1 MQRLRTSVDQRS
13 STYIGNRQVMERAL
27 EEVRAHVDR
36 ALGGGG
42 EKYIER
48 HRARGRLLPR
58 ERIELLVDIGSPMV
72 ELSPIAAV
80 GTEFPT
86 GASVVT
92 ALGVVEGVECMLIA
106 SDPTVRGGAINPISV
121 TKILRAMDI
130 ARENRLPLLFLVESG
145 GADLPSQG
153 EFYLR
158 GGNQFRHLT
167 QMSAMGVPTVA
178 LVFGNATAGG
188 AYVPGMCDYT
198 IMIKNRS
205 KVFLGGPPLVKMATG
220 EESDDETLGGAEMH
234 ARDSGLCDYL
244 ANDEMDC
251 IRLARQIISD
261 LGWRK
266 LGPPPG
272 PVVEPLED
280 PEELLGIA
288 SGDPKVPF
296 DIREVLARIVDGS
309 EFDEFK
315 PNYGQALLTGW
326 ARIHGY
332 LVGILANKQGVL
344 FSEESEKA
352 AQFIQLANQM
362 DHPLIFIHNCTGFMV
377 GADYEKR
384 GIVKDGAKMINAVAN
399 STVPHIA
406 LMAGASYGAGNYG
419 MSGRPFNPRFAFSW
433 PTARVAVMGGTQL
446 AGVLSIVARQSAL
459 AQGKPFDEDADAA
472 MRQRIETQIENES
485 TALYNTARIYDD
497 GIIDPRDT
505 RHVLGMALSV
515 AHSAEVRGVKGGY
528 GVFRM

>member
-1 MQRLRTSVDQRS
+1 MQRLRTSVDPQS
-13 STYIGNRQVMERAL
+13 SDYVINRQVMEQAL
-27 EEVRAHVDR
+27 EALQDHVNQ
-36 ALGGGG
+36 ALAGGGQ
-42 EKYIER
+42 KYVDR

-72 ELSPIAAV
+72 ELSPVAAI
-80 GTEFPT
+80 GTGFPT
-86 GASVVT
+86 GGSVVT

-198 IMIKNRS
+198 VLIKDQS

-220 EESDDETLGGAEMH
+220 EESDDETLGGGEMH
-234 ARDSGLCDYL
+234 ARESGLCDYL
-244 ANDEMDC
+244 ADDEMDC
-251 IRLARQIISD
+251 IRIARQIISH

-266 LGPPPG
+266 LGPAPG
-272 PVVEPLED
+272 PVVEPLQD
-280 PEELLGIA
+280 PDDLLGIA
-288 SGDPKVPF
+288 SGDLKVPF
-296 DIREVLARIVDGS
+296 DVREVLARVVDGS

-315 PNYGQALLTGW
+315 PYYGQALLTGW

-344 FSEESEKA
+344 FSEEAEKA
-352 AQFIQLANQM
+352 SQFIQLANQM
-362 DHPLIFIHNCTGFMV
+362 DQPLIFIHNCTGFMV
-377 GADYEKR
+377 GAEYEKR
-384 GIVKDGAKMINAVAN
+384 GIVKDGAKLINAVAN
-399 STVPHIA
+399 SKVPHIA

-419 MSGRPFNPRFAFSW
+419 MSGRPFNPRFVFSW
-433 PTARVAVMGGTQL
+433 PTARVAVMGGPQL
-446 AGVLSIVARQSAL
+446 AGVLSIVARQSAQS
-459 AQGKPFDEDADAA
+459 QGKPFDEAADEKMKQA
-472 MRQRIETQIENES
+472 IEAQIENES
-485 TALYNTARIYDD
+485 TALYNTARLYDD

-505 RHVLGMALSV
+505 RHVLGVALSV
-515 AHSAEVRGVKGGY
+515 THSAEVRGTKGGY

>member
-1 MQRLRTSVDQRS
+1 MQRLRSTVDPGS
-13 STYIGNRQVMERAL
+13 SSYAANRQVVEQAL
-27 EEVRAHVDR
+27 EQLAGHLDA

-42 EKYIER
+42 PKYVER
-48 HRARGRLLPR
+48 HRARGRMLPR
-58 ERIELLVDIGSPMV
+58 ERIELLVDLGSPLV
-72 ELSPIAAV
+72 ELSPLAAA
-80 GTEFPT
+80 GTTFPT

-92 ALGVVEGVECMLIA
+92 AIGVVEGVECVIIA
-106 SDPTVRGGAINPISV
+106 NDPTVRGGTINPISV

-130 ARENRLPLLFLVESG
+130 CRENRLPLIFLVESG

-167 QMSAMGVPTVA
+167 QMSAAGVPSIA

-188 AYVPGMCDYT
+188 AYVPGMSDYT
-198 IMIKNRS
+198 ILIKAQS

-220 EESDDETLGGAEMH
+220 EDSDDETLGGAEMH
-234 ARDSGLCDYL
+234 ARSSGVCDYL
-244 ANDEMDC
+244 AVDEVDG
-251 IRLARQIISD
+251 IRIAREIVAH

-280 PEELLGIA
+280 AEELLGIA
-288 SGDPKVPF
+288 SADPKVPF
-296 DIREVLARIVDGS
+296 DVREVLARVVDGS

-315 PNYGQALLTGW
+315 PNYGPALITGW

-332 LVGILANKQGVL
+332 LVGVLANQAGVL
-344 FSEESEKA
+344 FSEEAEKA

-362 DHPLIFIHNCTGFMV
+362 DQPLIFVHNCTGFIV
-377 GADYEKR
+377 GAEYEKK

-419 MSGRPFNPRFAFSW
+419 MSGRPYNPRFAFSW
-433 PTARVAVMGGTQL
+433 PTARVAVMGGPQL
-446 AGVLSIVARQSAL
+446 AGVLSIVSRQSAL
-459 AQGKPFDEDADAA
+459 SQGKPFDEAADEQ
-472 MRQRIETQIENES
+472 MKRTIEAQIENES
-485 TALYNTARIYDD
+485 TAIWNTARIYDD

-505 RHVLGMALSV
+505 RHVLGVALSA
-515 AHSAEVRGVKGGY
+515 AHSAPVKGAQGY

>member
-1 MQRLRTSVDQRS
+1 MQRLRSSVDPRS
-13 STYIGNRQVMERAL
+13 SSFAANQQVMEQAL
-27 EEVRAHVDR
+27 DQLQEHVDK
-36 ALGGGG
+36 ALAGGGT
-42 EKYIER
+42 KYVER

-58 ERIELLVDIGSPMV
+58 ERIDLLVDLGSPLV
-72 ELSPIAAV
+72 ELSPVAAV
-80 GTEFPT
+80 GTSFPV

-92 ALGVVEGVECMLIA
+92 AIGVIEGVECLLIA
-106 SDPTVRGGAINPISV
+106 SDPTVRGGAINLISIN
-121 TKILRAMDI
+121 KILRAMDI

-153 EFYLR
+153 DFYLR
-158 GGNQFRHLT
+158 GGNQYRHLT
-167 QMSAMGVPTVA
+167 QMSAMGVPSVA

-198 IMIKNRS
+198 ILIKQQS

-220 EESDDETLGGAEMH
+220 EESDDETLGGSEMH
-234 ARDSGLCDYL
+234 ARESGLCDYL
-244 ANDEMDC
+244 AVDEFDC
-251 IRLARQIISD
+251 IRIARQIIAH

-288 SGDPKVPF
+288 SADPKVPF
-296 DIREVLARIVDGS
+296 DVREVLARIVDGS
-309 EFDEFK
+309 ELDEFK

-352 AQFIQLANQM
+352 SQFIQLANQM
-362 DHPLIFIHNCTGFMV
+362 DQPLIFIHNCTGFMV
-377 GADYEKR
+377 GAEYERK
-384 GIVKDGAKMINAVAN
+384 GIVKDGAKLINAVAN

-419 MSGRPFNPRFAFSW
+419 MSGRPFNPRFVFSW
-433 PTARVAVMGGTQL
+433 PTARVAVMGGPQL

-459 AQGKPFDEDADAA
+459 SQGKPFDEAADEK
-472 MRQRIETQIENES
+472 MKRTIEAQIENES

-505 RHVLGMALSV
+505 RHVLGVALSA
-515 AHSAEVRGVKGGY
+515 AHSGEVKGSQKY